1 MTWRIKGEFV
11 ESCSC
16 SMLCPCWYG
25 VEELMVMDQGWCASP
40 WLIRIAEGESNGIDI
55 SGCNVVLVTFFP
67 GPTLFSG
74 DGTGRVYLDS
84 GTTDEQCR
92 ELEAI
97 FSAKRGGPVE
107 VIGALVSRW
116 LPVQITDIEVTEDS
130 GAIKVSVGDF
140 GSIVSKRMV
149 NEAGDTVTLKNAGF
163 ALVWKF
169 NDNIAEMAPSDGT
182 AWHDPDLP
190 MAFEGR
196 SGAVGQF
203 TWEVP

>member
-1 MTWRIKGEFV
+1 
-11 ESCSC
+11 
-16 SMLCPCWYG
+16 MLCPCWYG
-25 VEELMVMDQGWCASP
+25 VEELMVMDKGWCASP

-84 GTTDEQCR
+84 GTTDEQRR

-169 NDNIAEMAPSDGT
+169 NDNVAEMAPSDGT

>member
-1 MTWRIKGEFV
+1 
-11 ESCSC
+11 
-16 SMLCPCWYG
+16 
-25 VEELMVMDQGWCASP
+25 MVMDQGWCASP
-40 WLIRIAEGESNGIDI
+40 WLIRIAEGESNGIEL

-84 GTTDEQCR
+84 GTTDEQRR

-97 FSAKRGGPVE
+97 FSAKRGGPLE

-130 GAIKVSVGDF
+130 GAIKVGVGDF
-140 GSIVSKRMV
+140 GSIASKRMV
-149 NEAGDTVTLKNAGF
+149 NDAGDTVTLKNAGF

-169 NDNIAEMAPSDGT
+169 SDNVAEMAPSDGT

-190 MAFEGR
+190 LAWEGR

-203 TWEVP
+203 TWDVT